1 MQALALWLDKTLSRI
16 LLALLIFVAG
26 LLLAVGF
33 VTKKFEVNIYDYRR
47 QELKR
52 ISEVARNSIEPVIIQ
67 FRTGELTR
75 QAALHIVRDRIRTM
89 TYSDIFGANYVFM
102 SSYQGIMLVQPFESR
117 LEGSDQSQL
126 TDAQGL
132 PIILSLIEQARQGEG
147 YVTYVYHPPGR
158 AQPQQK
164 VSYVIG
170 IPELEAYIGTGM
182 YVEDIQTSYQEF
194 LVQLQGIF
202 LFFFLLVMGAQYT
215 LLQPLFSSYQLLIQ
229 AFDRFRRNSEEAPL
243 LSAATYRKGSEA
255 ERLVTG
261 FNAMLADM
269 WAKNAAMLQAHEEL
283 TQSHEELTAGN
294 EELIALYTELTAAN
308 ELLRTSEERYRLA
321 MEGVN
326 DVIYDWDLRS
336 NKIALSERWNE
347 ILGLSAAEGIDIR
360 LGWETRIHPEDKVIR
375 EQAMTEH
382 FTGKTPFYAAE
393 YRVMNQ
399 QGEYFWVLSRGKAL
413 LDGNGR
419 VIRLAGS
426 FTDINENKRREA
438 EIWRLAYRDPL
449 TGLANRRLLTER
461 LRSELLLAQSGQ
473 ESGAMLYLDLDNFKL
488 VNDSCGH
495 MQGDQLLIEVAGTL
509 IKLVEEEHLVARLG
523 GDEFVVLLTNLSET
537 TVVAQYAATLIKAL
551 SKEVNMCAHPFFLSV
566 SIGIACYPRHGTEV
580 DEILKNADTALYA
593 AKNAG
598 KNDYRFFENSMQ
610 ETLIQKLKME
620 RSLRTALSNEEFLLY
635 FQPIVALASGRTA
648 GFEAL
653 LRWRDPH
660 RGLIFPD
667 KFIPLVE
674 ESGLIVPIG
683 KWVIQ
688 TACAFART
696 LADRGVNQPI
706 YVAVNVSVKQLACDD
721 FVQVVKA
728 ALQAAALPA
737 NMLEIEIT
745 ETILMNSDCLD
756 SNIAKLKELKD
767 IGVRIALDD
776 FGTGYSSLTYLKQL
790 PIDVV
795 KIDKGFVDDL
805 ATGGKNVPLIGSVIA
820 LAHNLGLEVVAEGV
834 ETTEQRE
841 LLRTCQCDSI
851 QGYLISRPVPE
862 AEALRLV
869 SQENRVNPPPQS
881 NQNA

>member
-1 MQALALWLDKTLSRI
+1 MWLDKTLSRI

-26 LLLAVGF
+26 LILAVGII
-33 VTKKFEVNIYDYRR
+33 TKKFEVNLYDYRR

-52 ISEVARNSIEPVIIQ
+52 ISEVARNSIEPVIAQ
-67 FRTGELTR
+67 YRTGELSR
-75 QAALHIVRDRIRTM
+75 EAVLHKVRDRVRTM

-102 SSYQGIMLVQPFESR
+102 SSYQGVMLVQPFESG

-126 TDAQGL
+126 TDAQGY
-132 PIILSLIEQARQGEG
+132 PILLSLIEQARQGAG
-147 YVTYVYHPPGR
+147 YVTYFYHPPGR

-164 VSYVIG
+164 VSYVVG

-194 LVQLQGIF
+194 LIQLQGIF

-229 AFDRFRRNSEEAPL
+229 AFDRFKRNSGEAPL
-243 LSAATYRKGSEA
+243 LAAATYRQGSEA
-255 ERLVTG
+255 ERLITG
-261 FNAMLADM
+261 FNAMLAEM
-269 WAKNAAMLQAHEEL
+269 WAKNTAMLQAHAEL

-326 DVIYDWDLRS
+326 DVIYDWDLRT
-336 NKIALSERWNE
+336 NKIALSERWNN
-347 ILGLSAAEGIDIR
+347 ILGLSAVEGVDIR

-375 EQAMTEH
+375 EQAMADH

-393 YRVMNQ
+393 YRVRNQ
-399 QGEYFWVLSRGKAL
+399 NGEYFWVLSRGKAL
-413 LDGNGR
+413 LNGNGS

-426 FTDINENKRREA
+426 FTDINEHKRREA

-461 LRSELLLAQSGQ
+461 LRSELLLAQNGQGSGT
-473 ESGAMLYLDLDNFKL
+473 MLYLDLDNFKF

-509 IKLVEEEHLVARLG
+509 VQLVGEDHLVARLG
-523 GDEFVVLLTNLSET
+523 GDEFVVLLTNISET
-537 TVVAQYAATLIKAL
+537 TVVSQYAATLIKAL
-551 SKEVNMCAHPFFLSV
+551 SKEVNLCAHPFFLSV
-566 SIGIACYPRHGTEV
+566 SIGIACYPRNGTEV

-598 KNDYRFFENSMQ
+598 RNDYRFFENSMQ
-610 ETLIQKLKME
+610 ENLIQKLKME

-635 FQPIVALASGRTA
+635 FQPIVQLATGRVA

-653 LRWRDPH
+653 LRWHNPH

-688 TACAFART
+688 AACAFARR
-696 LADRGVNQPI
+696 LADMTVDQPI

-728 ALQAAALPA
+728 ALQAAVLPA
-737 NMLEIEIT
+737 NRLEIEIT
-745 ETILMNSDCLD
+745 ETILMNSDCLA
-756 SNIAKLKELKD
+756 SNIAKLKELKA

-805 ATGGKNVPLIGSVIA
+805 ATSGNNVPLIGSIIA

-834 ETTEQRE
+834 ETKEQCE
-841 LLRTCQCDSI
+841 LLQIWRCDSI

-869 SQENRVNPPPQS
+869 NKDNL
-881 NQNA
+881 A

>member
-1 MQALALWLDKTLSRI
+1 MQALVLWLDKTLSRI

-33 VTKKFEVNIYDYRR
+33 ITKKFEVNIYDYRR

-52 ISEVARNSIEPVIIQ
+52 ISEVARNSIEPVIVQ
-67 FRTGELTR
+67 YRTGELSR
-75 QAALHIVRDRIRTM
+75 QAALHNVRDRVRTM

-102 SSYQGIMLVQPFESR
+102 SSYQGVMLVQPFESG
-117 LEGSDQSQL
+117 LEGSDQSRL
-126 TDAQGL
+126 TDAQGY
-132 PIILSLIEQARQGEG
+132 PIILALIEQARQGAG

-158 AQPQQK
+158 SQPQQK

-194 LVQLQGIF
+194 LTQLQGVF
-202 LFFFLLVMGAQYT
+202 LFFFFLVMGAQYT

-243 LSAATYRKGSEA
+243 LSAATYRQGSEA

-269 WAKNAAMLQAHEEL
+269 WAKNAAMQQAHEEL

-326 DVIYDWDLRS
+326 DVIYDWDLRT
-336 NKIALSERWNE
+336 NKIALSERWND
-347 ILGLSAAEGIDIR
+347 ILGLAAAEGVDIQSD
-360 LGWETRIHPEDKVIR
+360 WETRIHPEDKGVR
-375 EQAMTEH
+375 EQAMSEH

-393 YRVMNQ
+393 YRVMNKN
-399 QGEYFWVLSRGKAL
+399 GEYFWVLSRGKAL
-413 LDGNGR
+413 LDGNGN

-461 LRSELLLAQSGQ
+461 LRSELLLAQNGQGSG
-473 ESGAMLYLDLDNFKL
+473 SMLYLDLDNFKL

-509 IKLVEEEHLVARLG
+509 VKLVEEEHLVARLG
-523 GDEFVVLLTNLSET
+523 GDEFVVLLTNVSEPA
-537 TVVAQYAATLIKAL
+537 VVAQYAATLIKAL
-551 SKEVNMCAHPFFLSV
+551 SKEVNLCAHPFFLSV
-566 SIGIACYPRHGTEV
+566 SIGIACYPRNGTEV

-635 FQPIVALASGRTA
+635 FQPIMQLAGGRVV

-653 LRWRDPH
+653 LRWRNPH

-667 KFIPLVE
+667 QFIPLVE

-688 TACAFART
+688 TACAFARR
-696 LADRGVNQPI
+696 LADKNAAQPV

-756 SNIAKLKELKD
+756 SNIAKLRELKD
-767 IGVRIALDD
+767 MGVRIALDD

-805 ATGGKNVPLIGSVIA
+805 ATSGKNVPLIGSIIA

-834 ETTEQRE
+834 ETKEQCE
-841 LLRTCQCDSI
+841 LLRVWHCDSV

-862 AEALRLV
+862 AEALRLL
-869 SQENRVNPPPQS
+869 SQCF
-881 NQNA
+881 

>member
-326 DVIYDWDLRS
+326 DVIYDWDLRT

-426 FTDINENKRREA
+426 FTDINENKRRES

-537 TVVAQYAATLIKAL
+537 NVVAQYAETLIKAL

-834 ETTEQRE
+834 ETAEQCE
-841 LLRTCQCDSI
+841 LLRTCHCDSI

-869 SQENRVNPPPQS
+869 GRENRVNPPPQS

>member
-33 VTKKFEVNIYDYRR
+33 ITKKFEVNIYDYRR

-67 FRTGELTR
+67 FRSGELTR
-75 QAALHIVRDRIRTM
+75 QAALHIVRDRVRTM

-326 DVIYDWDLRS
+326 DVIYDWDLRT

-360 LGWETRIHPEDKVIR
+360 LGWETRIHPEDKMIR
-375 EQAMTEH
+375 EQAMVEH

-399 QGEYFWVLSRGKAL
+399 SGEYFWVLSRGKAL
-413 LDGNGR
+413 LDGAGR

-509 IKLVEEEHLVARLG
+509 VKLVEEEHLVARLG
-523 GDEFVVLLTNLSET
+523 GDEFVVLLTNISET
-537 TVVAQYAATLIKAL
+537 TLVAQYAATLIKAL

-635 FQPIVALASGRTA
+635 FQPIVPLASGRAA

-688 TACAFART
+688 TACAFARK
-696 LADRGVNQPI
+696 LADRERDQLI

-721 FVQVVKA
+721 FVQVVKD

-767 IGVRIALDD
+767 MGVRIALDD

-834 ETTEQRE
+834 ETAEQCE
-841 LLRTCQCDSI
+841 LLHTCHCDSI

-862 AEALRLV
+862 AAALRLAG
-869 SQENRVNPPPQS
+869 QENLVNLPPKL
-881 NQNA
+881 NQIW